1 MRDSRDPRIP
11 RSGARYPSRSRD
23 GYPPPGDAGVLVQ
36 MQKKSKAWHTSG
48 ARIMVLPTAVIL
60 LMVGIMPL
68 IYSLALTFHDWTLGR
83 PGGPIFVWFRNYGAV
98 VKDLRFWESLKTS
111 FIFTAAA
118 VSAEFVVGM
127 ALALLFSRT
136 FRGNRLVRTLLL
148 IPMMLAPIV
157 AGLIWRFMYNPQ
169 IGIINFLLRLIHVKG
184 PIWLG
189 DPFAAIPAVVLV
201 DVWQWAPFM
210 FLMLFTGISS
220 LPVDVY
226 EAARVDGTS
235 AAQRFFYVTLPLLRP
250 IILVAVVIRVIDT
263 LRIFD
268 TIFVLTRGGPANMTE
283 VLSIYTYKVGMNFF
297 RMGYAT
303 TMSYF
308 LLIIITMVAKVFVD
322 RLEEQEG

>member
-1 MRDSRDPRIP
+1 MLKR
-11 RSGARYPSRSRD
+11 
-23 GYPPPGDAGVLVQ
+23 
-36 MQKKSKAWHTSG
+36 KSAWHSG
-48 ARIMVLPTAVIL
+48 GALVMVLPTAIIL

-68 IYSLALTFHDWTLGR
+68 VYSLALTLHEWTLGR
-83 PGGPIFVWFRNYGAV
+83 PQGPVFIWFRNYVSV
-98 VKDLRFWESLKTS
+98 VKDLRFWLSLKTS

-127 ALALLFSRT
+127 ALAVLFSRD

-169 IGIINFLLRLIHVKG
+169 IGIVNFLLRLVHING

-189 DPFAAIPAVVLV
+189 GPSIAMPAVVIV

-210 FLMLFTGISS
+210 FLMLFTGIAS
-220 LPVDVY
+220 LPLDVF
-226 EAARVDGTS
+226 EAAKVDGATGR
-235 AAQRFFYVTLPLLRP
+235 QRFFLITLPLLKP

-268 TIFVLTRGGPANMTE
+268 TIFVLTRGGPANITE

-297 RMGYAT
+297 RIGYAT

-308 LLIIITMVAKVFVD
+308 LLIVITIVSKFFVD
-322 RLEEQEG
+322 RLEVKES

>member
-1 MRDSRDPRIP
+1 MLNTKSHWH
-11 RSGARYPSRSRD
+11 RSGA
-23 GYPPPGDAGVLVQ
+23 LL
-36 MQKKSKAWHTSG
+36 M
-48 ARIMVLPTAVIL
+48 ILPTAIIL

-68 IYSLALTFHDWTLGR
+68 VYSLALTLHDWTLGK
-83 PGGPIFVWFRNYGAV
+83 PQGPLFIWFRNYVSV
-98 VKDLRFWESLKTS
+98 VKDLRFWTSLQTS

-127 ALALLFSRT
+127 ALALLFSRD

-169 IGIINFLLRLIHVKG
+169 IGIVNFLLRLLHIKG

-189 DPFAAIPAVVLV
+189 DPSVAMPAVVIV

-210 FLMLFTGISS
+210 FLMLFAGIAS
-220 LPVDVY
+220 LPLDVF
-226 EAARVDGTS
+226 EAAKVDGAT
-235 AAQRFFYVTLPLLRP
+235 ARQRFFLITLPLLRP

-263 LRIFD
+263 LRVFD
-268 TIFVLTRGGPANMTE
+268 TIFVLTRGGPANITE

-297 RMGYAT
+297 RIGYAT

-308 LLIIITMVAKVFVD
+308 LLIIITMVSKLFVD
-322 RLEEQEG
+322 RLEAQES

>member
-1 MRDSRDPRIP
+1 MLNKTRKWH
-11 RSGARYPSRSRD
+11 SG
-23 GYPPPGDAGVLVQ
+23 
-36 MQKKSKAWHTSG
+36 G
-48 ARIMVLPTAVIL
+48 ALFMILPTAIIL

-68 IYSLALTFHDWTLGR
+68 VYSLALTLHDWTLGK
-83 PGGPIFVWFRNYGAV
+83 PQGPIFIWFRNYGAV
-98 VKDLRFWESLKTS
+98 VKDLRFWASLKTS
-111 FIFTAAA
+111 FIFTAVA

-127 ALALLFSRT
+127 ALAVLFNRD

-169 IGIINFLLRLIHVKG
+169 IGIMNFLLRLVHIKG

-189 DPFAAIPAVVLV
+189 DPSVAMPAVVIV

-210 FLMLFTGISS
+210 FLMLFAGISS
-220 LPVDVY
+220 LPVDVF
-226 EAARVDGTS
+226 EAATVDGTS
-235 AAQRFFYVTLPLLRP
+235 ARQRFFLITLPLLRP

-263 LRIFD
+263 LRVFD
-268 TIFVLTRGGPANMTE
+268 TIFVLTRGGPANITE

-297 RMGYAT
+297 RIGYAT

-308 LLIIITMVAKVFVD
+308 LLVIITMVSKIFVD
-322 RLEEQEG
+322 RLEVQES

>member
-1 MRDSRDPRIP
+1 MRNRKK
-11 RSGARYPSRSRD
+11 YWHSRSAL
-23 GYPPPGDAGVLVQ
+23 Y
-36 MQKKSKAWHTSG
+36 
-48 ARIMVLPTAVIL
+48 MVLPTAIIL

-68 IYSLALTFHDWTLGR
+68 VYSLALTLHDWTLGK
-83 PGGPIFVWFRNYGAV
+83 PQGPVFVWFRNYGRV
-98 VKDLRFWESLKTS
+98 VTDLRFWQSLKTS
-111 FIFTAAA
+111 FIFTALA
-118 VSAEFVVGM
+118 VGFEFVVGM
-127 ALALLFSRT
+127 ALALLFSRD

-169 IGIINFLLRLIHVKG
+169 IGIINFLLRLIHVQG
-184 PIWLG
+184 PVWLG
-189 DPFAAIPAVVLV
+189 DPSVAMLAVVLV

-210 FLMLFTGISS
+210 FLMLFTGIAS
-220 LPVDVY
+220 LPLDVF
-226 EAARVDGTS
+226 EAAKVDGTS
-235 AAQRFFYVTLPLLRP
+235 AAQRFFLVTLPLLRP

-263 LRIFD
+263 LRVFD

-308 LLIIITMVAKVFVD
+308 LLIIITLVAQQFVN
-322 RLEEQEG
+322 RLEAQEG

>member
-1 MRDSRDPRIP
+1 MLNKKSAWHS
-11 RSGARYPSRSRD
+11 SGA
-23 GYPPPGDAGVLVQ
+23 LV
-36 MQKKSKAWHTSG
+36 
-48 ARIMVLPTAVIL
+48 MVLPTAIIL

-68 IYSLALTFHDWTLGR
+68 VYSLALTLHQWTLGR
-83 PGGPIFVWFRNYGAV
+83 PQGPVFIWFRNYLSV
-98 VKDLRFWESLKTS
+98 VKDLRFWASLKTS

-127 ALALLFSRT
+127 ALALLFSRD

-169 IGIINFLLRLIHVKG
+169 IGIINFLLRLLHVRG

-189 DPFAAIPAVVLV
+189 DPSVALPAVVLV

-210 FLMLFTGISS
+210 FLMLFTGIAS
-220 LPVDVY
+220 LPPDVF
-226 EAARVDGTS
+226 EAAKVDGATGR
-235 AAQRFFYVTLPLLRP
+235 QRFFQITLPLLRP
-250 IILVAVVIRVIDT
+250 IILVVVVIRVIDT

-268 TIFVLTRGGPANMTE
+268 TIFVLTNGGPANITE
-283 VLSIYTYKVGMNFF
+283 VLSIYTYKVGLNFF
-297 RMGYAT
+297 RIGYAT

-308 LLIIITMVAKVFVD
+308 LLVIITIISKFFVD
-322 RLEEQEG
+322 RLEVQGT

>member
-1 MRDSRDPRIP
+1 MGSELLQSTAATGSMPSLPRNK
-11 RSGARYPSRSRD
+11 RRWRRRGS
-23 GYPPPGDAGVLVQ
+23 LL
-36 MQKKSKAWHTSG
+36 
-48 ARIMVLPTAVIL
+48 MVLPTAIIL

-68 IYSLALTFHDWTLGR
+68 VYSLALTLHDWTLGK
-83 PGGPIFVWFRNYGAV
+83 PSGPIFIWFRNYASV
-98 VKDLRFWESLKTS
+98 VTDLRFWASLKTS
-111 FIFTAAA
+111 FVFTGLA
-118 VSAEFVVGM
+118 VSAEFIVGM
-127 ALALLFSRT
+127 ALALLFTRK
-136 FRGNRLVRTLLL
+136 FKGNRLVRTLLL
-148 IPMMLAPIV
+148 IPMLLAPIV

-169 IGIINFLLRLIHVKG
+169 IGIINALLRLIHLQG

-189 DPFAAIPAVVLV
+189 DPSVAIPAVVIV

-210 FLMLFTGISS
+210 FLMLFTGMAS

-226 EAARVDGTS
+226 EAAIADGAS
-235 AAQRFFYVTLPLLRP
+235 GAQRFFLITLPLLQP

-268 TIFVLTRGGPANMTE
+268 TIFVLTRGGPANITE

-308 LLIIITMVAKVFVD
+308 LLVIITIVSKLFVD
-322 RLEEQEG
+322 RLEAQEA

>member
-1 MRDSRDPRIP
+1 MLNKKSAWHS
-11 RSGARYPSRSRD
+11 SGA
-23 GYPPPGDAGVLVQ
+23 LL
-36 MQKKSKAWHTSG
+36 
-48 ARIMVLPTAVIL
+48 MVLPTAIIL

-68 IYSLALTFHDWTLGR
+68 IYSLALTLHEWTLGR
-83 PGGPIFVWFRNYGAV
+83 PQGPVFIWFRNYGRV
-98 VKDLRFWESLKTS
+98 VQDLRFWTALKTS

-118 VSAEFVVGM
+118 VSTEFIVGM
-127 ALALLFSRT
+127 ALALLFSRD

-169 IGIINFLLRLIHVKG
+169 IGIINFLLRLLHLKG

-189 DPFAAIPAVVLV
+189 DPSVAMSAVVMV

-210 FLMLFTGISS
+210 FLMLFTGIAS
-220 LPVDVY
+220 LPVDVF
-226 EAARVDGTS
+226 EAARVDGAS
-235 AAQRFFYVTLPLLRP
+235 ATQRFFFITLPLLRP

-268 TIFVLTRGGPANMTE
+268 TIFVLTRGGPANITE

-297 RMGYAT
+297 RIGYAT

-308 LLIIITMVAKVFVD
+308 LLIIITMVSKFFVD
-322 RLEEQEG
+322 RLEGQES